1 MRLLAALCLSLP
13 LGAMAQQQEINRA
26 LIERDQQ
33 SAEFAARLRGQ
44 DTRALEDLHARQRS
58 QALQPLSPDAGVAQQ
73 LLPYQRGAMA
83 QERRHFDSPVF
94 GANPSRA
101 DEAPA
106 PRQPLALPGGPQ
118 GGVDAIGA
126 DRVGR

>member
-1 MRLLAALCLSLP
+1 MRLLAALCVALP
-13 LGAMAQQQEINRA
+13 LGATAQQPEINRA

-58 QALQPLSPDAGVAQQ
+58 QALQPLSPEPGVAQQ
-73 LLPYQRGAMA
+73 LLPYQRGVMA

-94 GANPSRA
+94 QPAEGAAS
-101 DEAPA
+101 A
-106 PRQPLALPGGPQ
+106 PRQPLPLPGGAQ
-118 GGVDAIGA
+118 RGVDAVGA
-126 DRVGR
+126 DGVGR

>member
-1 MRLLAALCLSLP
+1 MRLLAALGLALP

-44 DTRALEDLHARQRS
+44 DARALENLHARQKS
-58 QALQPLSPDAGVAQQ
+58 EALQPLSPDPGIAQQ
-73 LLPYQRGAMA
+73 LLPYQRGAME

-94 GANPSRA
+94 ERPEGPPA
-101 DEAPA
+101 A
-106 PRQPLALPGGPQ
+106 PRQPLPLPGGPQ
-118 GGVDAIGA
+118 PGVDAVGA
-126 DRVGR
+126 DGVAH